1 MYSARTGS
9 FKRMLGRTRV
19 AFGWGCPEKVDTMLG
34 PMQNRGQEVSMRKRR
49 RFSRE
54 FKLEAVRQL
63 QQGRQ
68 LVDVGR
74 ELGVNPT
81 VLRRWQDQVVVDP
94 ATAFP
99 GNGRQRSEEAELQ
112 RLRKEVAQLRLERDF
127 LKKAA
132 AFFARES
139 A

>member
-1 MYSARTGS
+1 MG
-9 FKRMLGRTRV
+9 
-19 AFGWGCPEKVDTMLG
+19 
-34 PMQNRGQEVSMRKRR
+34 KRR
-49 RFSRE
+49 RFSWE

-74 ELGVNPT
+74 ELGVDPT
-81 VLRRWQDQVVVDP
+81 VLRRWQTQVGVDA

-99 GNGRQRSEEAELQ
+99 GHGRQRTEEAELQ

>member
-1 MYSARTGS
+1 M
-9 FKRMLGRTRV
+9 
-19 AFGWGCPEKVDTMLG
+19 ETMLG
-34 PMQNRGQEVSMRKRR
+34 LIQNRGREVSMRKRR

-54 FKLEAVRQL
+54 FKLEGVRQL
-63 QQGRQ
+63 QQGRH

-74 ELGVNPT
+74 ELGVDPT